1 MDNSNPLKQ
10 PINQAVA
17 NPLAQYYRKPGTYIA
32 LPSGGRFYKQ
42 PPKLSDTN
50 ELAVYPM
57 TAKDEL
63 ALKNPDALLNG
74 EALKQ
79 VIASV
84 CPDITDV
91 SEIPAPDIDAILVAM
106 RMTSYGD
113 DMEIDVKHGCE
124 ESNDNSQRVTV
135 GLGSVLS
142 TSQVIPTTLGTV
154 NLASGVVVQLR
165 PYTLEAQ
172 SRLLRVQFSTMRSLQ
187 GAEANEKSTIEQKAD
202 IANKGY
208 DQLVA
213 LSQNIL
219 AQSIISV
226 TLPNGGVEVT
236 NFAHIYDW
244 VKNLDRASNERLDE
258 EIKAFSKFGITRTL
272 EVTCDHCKNKFT
284 TDMLF
289 DPTSFFNVG
298 S

>member
-10 PINQAVA
+10 PIKAPQP
-17 NPLAQYYRKPGTYIA
+17 NPLAQYYRKPGTYIE
-32 LPSGGRFYKQ
+32 LPSGGRFYNTT
-42 PPKLSDTN
+42 PKLSDTN

-84 CPDITDV
+84 CPDIRDV
-91 SEIPAPDIDAILVAM
+91 AEIPSPDIDAILVAM

-113 DMEIDVKHGCE
+113 DMELDVNHGCE
-124 ESNDNSQRVTV
+124 ASDGKSQRVTV

-142 TSQVIPTTLGTV
+142 TSRSIPEELGTV
-154 NLASGVVVQLR
+154 TLANGVVVRLK

-172 SRLLRVQFSTMRSLQ
+172 SRLLRVQFNTMRSLQ
-187 GAEANEKSTIEQKAD
+187 GAEANENSTIEQKAD
-202 IANKGY
+202 IANRGY
-208 DQLVA
+208 DQLVV
-213 LSQNIL
+213 LSQDIL
-219 AQSIISV
+219 AASIISV
-226 TLPNGGVEVT
+226 TLPEGVEVT
-236 NFAHIYDW
+236 NYNHIHDW

-258 EIKAFSKFGITRTL
+258 EIKAFGKYGITRTL

>member
-1 MDNSNPLKQ
+1 MDNSNPLKK
-10 PINQAVA
+10 PFNVPAP
-17 NPLAQYYRKPGTYIA
+17 NPLAGYYRRPGTYLG
-32 LPSGGRFYKQ
+32 LPSKGKFYSV
-42 PPKLSDTN
+42 PPKVSDTN

-84 CPDITDV
+84 CPDIANV
-91 SEIPAPDIDAILVAM
+91 NEIPAPDIDAILVAM

-113 DMEIDVKHGCE
+113 DMSLNVNHNCI
-124 ESNDNSQRVTV
+124 ESEGRSQHVTV
-135 GLGSVLS
+135 GLGGVLA
-142 TSQVIPTTLGTV
+142 TLKEIPDEIGKV
-154 NLASGVVVQLR
+154 SLASGVHVVLK

-172 SRLLRVQFSTMRSLQ
+172 SKLLRVQFSTMRQLQ
-187 GAEANEKSTIEQKAD
+187 AAEANEKVTIEQKAT
-202 IANKGY
+202 IANEGY

-213 LSQNIL
+213 LSQEIL

-226 TLPNGGVEVT
+226 TLPDGTEVT
-236 NFAHIYDW
+236 NAAHIYEW
-244 VKNLDRASNERLDE
+244 VKNLDRASNNRLDE
-258 EIKAFSKFGITRTL
+258 ELKRFGEFGITRTL
-272 EVTCDHCKNKFT
+272 KVKCEHCSEDFN

-289 DPTSFFNVG
+289 DPTSFFASG

>member
-10 PINQAVA
+10 PIKQPVA
-17 NPLAQYYRKPGTYIA
+17 NPLAQYYRKPGTYIE
-32 LPSGGRFYKQ
+32 LPSGGRYYKVA
-42 PPKLSDTN
+42 PKMSDTG

-63 ALKNPDALLNG
+63 ALKNPDSLLNG

-84 CPDITDV
+84 CPDIADV

-113 DMEIDVKHGCE
+113 DMELDVTHGCE
-124 ESNDNSQRVTV
+124 ESDGKSQRVTV

-142 TSQVIPTTLGTV
+142 TSRAIPETLGTV
-154 NLASGVVVQLR
+154 TLANGVVVQLK

-172 SRLLRVQFSTMRSLQ
+172 SRLLRVQFNTMRQLQ
-187 GAEANEKSTIEQKAD
+187 GAEANENSTIEQKAD
-202 IANKGY
+202 IANRGY

-213 LSQNIL
+213 LSQDIL
-219 AQSIISV
+219 AASITV
-226 TLPNGGVEVT
+226 VRLPEGVEVT
-236 NFAHIYDW
+236 NFAHIHDW

-258 EIKAFSKFGITRTL
+258 EIKAFGKYGITRTL

>member
-1 MDNSNPLKQ
+1 MDNSNPLTQPVKQ
-10 PINQAVA
+10 PNI
-17 NPLAQYYRKPGTYIA
+17 NPLAQYYRKPGTYIE
-32 LPSGGRFYKQ
+32 LPSGGRYYKFA
-42 PPKLSDTN
+42 PKLSDTG

-84 CPDITDV
+84 CPDIQNV

-113 DMEIDVKHGCE
+113 DMELDVSHGCE
-124 ESNDNSQRVTV
+124 ASEGRSQRVTV

-142 TSQVIPTTLGTV
+142 TSRSIPETLGTV
-154 NLASGVVVQLR
+154 SLANGVVVSLR

-172 SRLLRVQFSTMRSLQ
+172 SKLLRVQFNTMRSLQ
-187 GAEANEKSTIEQKAD
+187 GAEANENSTIEQKAD
-202 IANKGY
+202 IANRGY

-213 LSQNIL
+213 LSQDIL
-219 AQSIISV
+219 AASIISV
-226 TLPNGGVEVT
+226 TLPDGNSVT
-236 NFAHIYDW
+236 NYAHILDW
-244 VKNLDRASNERLDE
+244 VRNLDRASNERLDE
-258 EIKAFSKFGITRTL
+258 EIKAFGKFGITRTL
-272 EVTCDHCKNKFT
+272 EVTCNHCSNKFT

-289 DPTSFFNVG
+289 DPTNFFNVG

>member
-10 PINQAVA
+10 PIKQPVA
-17 NPLAQYYRKPGTYIA
+17 NPLAQYYRKPGTYIE
-32 LPSGGRFYKQ
+32 LPSAGRYYKVA
-42 PPKLSDTN
+42 PKMSDTG

-63 ALKNPDALLNG
+63 ALKNPDSLLNG

-84 CPDITDV
+84 CPDIADV

-113 DMEIDVKHGCE
+113 DMELDVTHGCE
-124 ESNDNSQRVTV
+124 ESGGKSQRVTV

-142 TSQVIPTTLGTV
+142 TSRTIPETLGTV
-154 NLASGVVVQLR
+154 TLANGVVVQLK

-172 SRLLRVQFSTMRSLQ
+172 SRLLRVQFNTMRQLQ
-187 GAEANEKSTIEQKAD
+187 GAEANENSTIEQKAD
-202 IANKGY
+202 IANRGY

-213 LSQNIL
+213 LSQDIL
-219 AQSIISV
+219 ASSITV
-226 TLPNGGVEVT
+226 VRLPDGVEVT
-236 NFAHIYDW
+236 NFNHIYEW

-258 EIKAFSKFGITRTL
+258 EIKAFGKYGITRTL

>member
-10 PINQAVA
+10 PITQPVT
-17 NPLAQYYRKPGTYIA
+17 NPLAQYYRKPGTYIE
-32 LPSGGRFYKQ
+32 LPSGGRYYKTT
-42 PPKLSDTN
+42 PKMSDTG

-63 ALKNPDALLNG
+63 ALKNPDSLLNG

-79 VIASV
+79 VIKSV
-84 CPDITDV
+84 CPDIVDV

-113 DMEIDVKHGCE
+113 DMELDVNHNCE
-124 ESNDNSQRVTV
+124 ASDGKSQRVTV

-142 TSQVIPTTLGTV
+142 TSRAIPESLGTV
-154 NLASGVVVQLR
+154 TLANGVVVQLK

-172 SRLLRVQFSTMRSLQ
+172 SRLLRVQFNTMRQLQ
-187 GAEANEKSTIEQKAD
+187 GAEANENSTIEQKAD
-202 IANKGY
+202 IANRGY

-213 LSQNIL
+213 LSSDIL
-219 AQSIISV
+219 AASITMV
-226 TLPNGGVEVT
+226 RLPDGVEVT
-236 NFAHIYDW
+236 NYTHIYEW
-244 VKNLDRASNERLDE
+244 IKNLDRASNERLDE
-258 EIKAFSKFGITRTL
+258 EIKAFGKYGITRTL

>member
-1 MDNSNPLKQ
+1 MDNSNPLNRPVKQ
-10 PINQAVA
+10 AAA
-17 NPLAQYYRKPGTYIA
+17 NPLSQYYRKPGTYIE
-32 LPSGGRFYKQ
+32 LPSGGRYYKLT
-42 PPKLSDTN
+42 PKLSDTN

-84 CPDITDV
+84 CPDIKDV

-113 DMEIDVKHGCE
+113 DMEIDVMHGCE
-124 ESNDNSQRVTV
+124 ESEGKSQRVTV

-142 TSQVIPTTLGTV
+142 TLKAIPEAMGTV
-154 NLASGVVVQLR
+154 TLANQVVVQLR

-172 SRLLRVQFSTMRSLQ
+172 SRLLRVQFNTMRSLQ
-187 GAEANEKSTIEQKAD
+187 GAEANENSTIEQKAD
-202 IANKGY
+202 IANRGY
-208 DQLVA
+208 DQLVV
-213 LSQNIL
+213 LSQDIL
-219 AQSIISV
+219 AASIVSV
-226 TLPNGGVEVT
+226 TLPDGNEVT
-236 NFAHIYDW
+236 NFTHIHEW
-244 VKNLDRASNERLDE
+244 IKNLDRASNERLDE
-258 EIKAFSKFGITRTL
+258 EIKAFGKFGITRTL

>member
-10 PINQAVA
+10 TIKAPQP
-17 NPLAQYYRKPGTYIA
+17 NPLAQYYRKPGTYID
-32 LPSGGRFYKQ
+32 LPSGGRFYKLT
-42 PPKLSDTN
+42 PKLSDTN

-84 CPDITDV
+84 CPDIKDV

-113 DMEIDVKHGCE
+113 DMELDVNHGCE
-124 ESNDNSQRVTV
+124 ASAGRAQRVTV

-142 TSQVIPTTLGTV
+142 TSRSIPEELGTV
-154 NLASGVVVQLR
+154 TLASGVVVRLR
-165 PYTLEAQ
+165 PYTLDAQ
-172 SRLLRVQFSTMRSLQ
+172 SRLLRVQFNTMRSLQ
-187 GAEANEKSTIEQKAD
+187 GAEANENSTIEQKAD
-202 IANKGY
+202 IANRGY
-208 DQLVA
+208 DQLVV
-213 LSQNIL
+213 LSQDIL
-219 AQSIISV
+219 AASIISV
-226 TLPNGGVEVT
+226 TLPDGIEVT
-236 NFAHIYDW
+236 DRNHIHDW

-258 EIKAFSKFGITRTL
+258 EIKSFGKYGITRTL

>member
-10 PINQAVA
+10 PIKQPAT
-17 NPLAQYYRKPGTYIA
+17 NPLAQYYRKPGTYIE
-32 LPSGGRFYKQ
+32 LPSGGRFYKLA
-42 PPKLSDTN
+42 PKLSDTN

-79 VIASV
+79 VIGSV
-84 CPDITDV
+84 CPDIRDV

-113 DMEIDVKHGCE
+113 DMEIDVNHGCE
-124 ESNDNSQRVTV
+124 ESDGKSQRVTV

-142 TSQVIPTTLGTV
+142 TLKIIPESLGTV
-154 NLASGVVVQLR
+154 TLANGVVVQLR

-172 SRLLRVQFSTMRSLQ
+172 SRLLRVQFNTMRQLQ
-187 GAEANEKSTIEQKAD
+187 GAEANENSTIEQKAD
-202 IANKGY
+202 IANRGY
-208 DQLVA
+208 DQLVV
-213 LSQNIL
+213 LSQDIL

-226 TLPNGGVEVT
+226 TLPDGVEVT
-236 NFAHIYDW
+236 NFTHIHEW

-258 EIKAFSKFGITRTL
+258 EIKAFAKFGITRTL
-272 EVTCDHCKNKFT
+272 EVECDHCKTKFT

>member
-10 PINQAVA
+10 PIKQPVA
-17 NPLAQYYRKPGTYIA
+17 NPLAQYYRKPGTYIE
-32 LPSGGRFYKQ
+32 LPSGGRFYNTT
-42 PPKLSDTN
+42 PKLSDTG

-84 CPDITDV
+84 CPDIANV

-113 DMEIDVKHGCE
+113 DMELDVTHGCE
-124 ESNDNSQRVTV
+124 ESGGKSQRVTV
-135 GLGSVLS
+135 GLGSVLA
-142 TSQVIPTTLGTV
+142 TSRAIPETLGTV
-154 NLASGVVVQLR
+154 TLANGVVVQLK

-172 SRLLRVQFSTMRSLQ
+172 SRLLRVQFNTMRQLQ
-187 GAEANEKSTIEQKAD
+187 SVEANENSTIEQKAD
-202 IANKGY
+202 VANRGY

-213 LSQNIL
+213 LSADIL
-219 AQSIISV
+219 AASITV
-226 TLPNGGVEVT
+226 VRLPDGIEVT
-236 NFAHIYDW
+236 NYAHIHDW

-258 EIKAFSKFGITRTL
+258 EIKAFGKYGITRTL

>member
-10 PINQAVA
+10 PLKQPAT
-17 NPLAQYYRKPGTYIA
+17 NPLAQYYRKPGTYIE
-32 LPSGGRFYKQ
+32 LPSGGRFYKLT
-42 PPKLSDTN
+42 PKLSDTN

-84 CPDITDV
+84 CPDIQDV

-113 DMEIDVKHGCE
+113 DMEIDVNHGCE
-124 ESNDNSQRVTV
+124 ESGGRSQRVTV

-142 TSQVIPTTLGTV
+142 TLRAIPETLGTV
-154 NLASGVVVQLR
+154 TLASSVVVKLK

-172 SRLLRVQFSTMRSLQ
+172 SRLLRVQFNTMRSLQ
-187 GAEANEKSTIEQKAD
+187 GAEANENSTIEQKAD
-202 IANKGY
+202 IANRGY
-208 DQLVA
+208 DQLVS
-213 LSQNIL
+213 LSQDIL
-219 AQSIISV
+219 AASIISV
-226 TLPNGGVEVT
+226 TLPDGNEVT
-236 NFAHIYDW
+236 NFTHIHDW

-258 EIKAFSKFGITRTL
+258 EIKAFGKFGITRTL
-272 EVTCDHCKNKFT
+272 EVECDHCKNKFT

>member
-1 MDNSNPLKQ
+1 MDNSNPLNRPVKQ
-10 PINQAVA
+10 AAA
-17 NPLAQYYRKPGTYIA
+17 NPLAQYYRKPGTYIE
-32 LPSGGRFYKQ
+32 LPSGGRYYKIT
-42 PPKLSDTN
+42 PKLSDTN

-84 CPDITDV
+84 CPDIQDV

-113 DMEIDVKHGCE
+113 DMEIDVMHGCS
-124 ESNDNSQRVTV
+124 ESEGKSQRVTV

-142 TSQVIPTTLGTV
+142 TLKAIPASMGTV
-154 NLASGVVVQLR
+154 TLANQVVVQLR

-172 SRLLRVQFSTMRSLQ
+172 SRLLRVQFNTMRSLQ
-187 GAEANEKSTIEQKAD
+187 GADANPNSTIEQKAD
-202 IANKGY
+202 IANRGY
-208 DQLVA
+208 DQLVV
-213 LSQNIL
+213 LSQDIL
-219 AQSIISV
+219 AASIISV
-226 TLPNGGVEVT
+226 TLPGGEEVT
-236 NFAHIYDW
+236 NFNHIHEW
-244 VKNLDRASNERLDE
+244 IKNLDRASNERLDE

>member
-1 MDNSNPLKQ
+1 MDNSNPLNKPVKQ
-10 PINQAVA
+10 AAA
-17 NPLAQYYRKPGTYIA
+17 NPLSQYYRKPGTYIE
-32 LPSGGRFYKQ
+32 LPSGGRYYKLT
-42 PPKLSDTN
+42 PKLSDTN

-84 CPDITDV
+84 CPDIKDV

-113 DMEIDVKHGCE
+113 DMEIDVMHGCE
-124 ESNDNSQRVTV
+124 ESEGKSQRVTV

-142 TSQVIPTTLGTV
+142 TLKAIPETMGTV
-154 NLASGVVVQLR
+154 TLANQVVVQLR

-172 SRLLRVQFSTMRSLQ
+172 SRLLRVQFNTMRSLQ
-187 GAEANEKSTIEQKAD
+187 GAEANENSTIEQKAD
-202 IANKGY
+202 IANRGY
-208 DQLVA
+208 DQLVV
-213 LSQNIL
+213 LSQDIL
-219 AQSIISV
+219 AASIISV
-226 TLPNGGVEVT
+226 TLPDGNEVT
-236 NFAHIYDW
+236 NFNHIHEW
-244 VKNLDRASNERLDE
+244 IKNLDRASNERLDE
-258 EIKAFSKFGITRTL
+258 EIKSFGKFGITRTL
-272 EVTCDHCKNKFT
+272 EVTCDHCKTKFT

>member
-10 PINQAVA
+10 PIKAPQP
-17 NPLAQYYRKPGTYIA
+17 NPLAQYYRKPGTYIE
-32 LPSGGRFYKQ
+32 LPSGGRFYNIT
-42 PPKLSDTN
+42 PKLSDTN

-84 CPDITDV
+84 CPDIRDV
-91 SEIPAPDIDAILVAM
+91 AEIPAPDIDAILVAM

-113 DMEIDVKHGCE
+113 DMELDVNHGCE
-124 ESNDNSQRVTV
+124 ASDGKSQRVTV

-142 TSQVIPTTLGTV
+142 TSRSIPKELGTV
-154 NLASGVVVQLR
+154 TLANGVVVRLK

-172 SRLLRVQFSTMRSLQ
+172 SRLLRVQFNTMRSLQ
-187 GAEANEKSTIEQKAD
+187 GAEANENSTIEQKAD
-202 IANKGY
+202 IANRGY
-208 DQLVA
+208 DQLVV
-213 LSQNIL
+213 LSQDIL
-219 AQSIISV
+219 ASSIISV
-226 TLPNGGVEVT
+226 TLPEGVEVT
-236 NFAHIYDW
+236 NYNHIHDW

-258 EIKAFSKFGITRTL
+258 EIKAFGKYGITRTL

>member
-10 PINQAVA
+10 PFKQTAP
-17 NPLAQYYRKPGTYIA
+17 NPLAQYYRKPGTYIE
-32 LPSGGRFYKQ
+32 LPSGGRFYKM

-84 CPDITDV
+84 CPDIRDV

-113 DMEIDVKHGCE
+113 DMEIDVNHGCK
-124 ESNDNSQRVTV
+124 ESDGRPQRVTV

-142 TSQVIPTTLGTV
+142 TSRSIPESLGTV
-154 NLASGVVVQLR
+154 TLANEVVVQLR

-172 SRLLRVQFSTMRSLQ
+172 SRLLRVQFNTMRQLQ
-187 GAEANEKSTIEQKAD
+187 GAEANENSTIEQKAD
-202 IANKGY
+202 IANRGY
-208 DQLVA
+208 DQLVV
-213 LSQNIL
+213 LSQDIL
-219 AQSIISV
+219 AASIISV
-226 TLPNGGVEVT
+226 TLPDGNEVT
-236 NFAHIYDW
+236 NYNHIHDW

-258 EIKAFSKFGITRTL
+258 EIKAFGKYGITRTL
-272 EVTCDHCKNKFT
+272 EVTCDHCNNKFT

>member
-1 MDNSNPLKQ
+1 
-10 PINQAVA
+10 
-17 NPLAQYYRKPGTYIA
+17 LAQYYRKPGTYIE
-32 LPSGGRFYKQ
+32 LPSGGRFYKLT
-42 PPKLSDTN
+42 PKLSDTN

-57 TAKDEL
+57 TAQDEL

-84 CPDITDV
+84 CPDIKDV

-113 DMEIDVKHGCE
+113 DMEMDVAHGCK
-124 ESNDNSQRVTV
+124 ESGGKSQRVTV

-142 TSQVIPTTLGTV
+142 TSKAIPESLGTV
-154 NLASGVVVQLR
+154 TLSNGVIVQLK
-165 PYTLEAQ
+165 PYTLDAQ
-172 SRLLRVQFSTMRSLQ
+172 SRLLRVQFNTMRQLQ
-187 GAEANEKSTIEQKAD
+187 GAEANENSTIEQKAD
-202 IANKGY
+202 IANRGY

-213 LSQNIL
+213 LSQDIL
-219 AQSIISV
+219 AASVISV
-226 TLPNGGVEVT
+226 TLPDGVVVT
-236 NFAHIYDW
+236 NSIHIREW

-258 EIKAFSKFGITRTL
+258 EIKAFGKFGITRTL
-272 EVTCDHCKNKFT
+272 EVECDHCKNKFT

>member
-1 MDNSNPLKQ
+1 MDNSNPLKK
-10 PINQAVA
+10 PIIAGTP
-17 NPLAQYYRKPGTYIA
+17 NPLAQYYRRPGTYLG
-32 LPSGGRFYKQ
+32 LPSKGKFYTVT
-42 PPKLSDTN
+42 PKFSDTN

-84 CPDITDV
+84 CPDISNV
-91 SEIPAPDIDAILVAM
+91 NEIPAPDIDAILVAM

-113 DMEIDVKHGCE
+113 DMNLTVSHNCL
-124 ESNDNSQRVTV
+124 ESEGNGQHVTV
-135 GLGSVLS
+135 GLGGVLA
-142 TSQVIPTTLGTV
+142 TLKEIPDDVGKVTLS
-154 NLASGVVVQLR
+154 SGVRVVLK

-172 SRLLRVQFSTMRSLQ
+172 SKLLRVQFATMRQLQ
-187 GAEANEKSTIEQKAD
+187 SAEANEKISIEQKAD
-202 IANKGY
+202 IANSGY

-213 LSQNIL
+213 LSQEVL

-226 TLPNGGVEVT
+226 TLPDNTEVT
-236 NFAHIYDW
+236 NAAHIYEW
-244 VKNLDRASNERLDE
+244 VKNLDRASNSRLDE
-258 EIKAFSKFGITRTL
+258 ELKRFGEFGITRTL
-272 EVTCDHCKNKFT
+272 KVKCEHCGEDFNS
-284 TDMLF
+284 DMLF
-289 DPTSFFNVG
+289 DPTSFFANG

>member
-10 PINQAVA
+10 PIKQAVA
-17 NPLAQYYRKPGTYIA
+17 NPLAQYYRKPGTYID
-32 LPSGGRFYKQ
+32 LPSGGRFYKL

-74 EALKQ
+74 EALRQ

-84 CPDITDV
+84 CPDIKDV

-113 DMEIDVKHGCE
+113 DMEINVNHGCE
-124 ESNDNSQRVTV
+124 ESGGNSQRVTV

-142 TSQVIPTTLGTV
+142 TSRSIPESLGTV
-154 NLASGVVVQLR
+154 TLASGVIVQLR

-172 SRLLRVQFSTMRSLQ
+172 SRLLRVQFNTMRSLQ
-187 GAEANEKSTIEQKAD
+187 GAEANENSTIEQKAD

-208 DQLVA
+208 DHLVV
-213 LSQNIL
+213 LSQDIL

-226 TLPNGGVEVT
+226 TLPDGSEVT
-236 NFAHIYDW
+236 NFAHIHEW

>member
-1 MDNSNPLKQ
+1 MDNSNPLNKPVKQ
-10 PINQAVA
+10 AAA
-17 NPLAQYYRKPGTYIA
+17 NPLSQYYRKPGTYIE
-32 LPSGGRFYKQ
+32 LPSGGRYYKLT
-42 PPKLSDTN
+42 PKLSDTN

-84 CPDITDV
+84 CPDIKDV

-113 DMEIDVKHGCE
+113 DMEIDVMHGCE
-124 ESNDNSQRVTV
+124 ESEGKSQRVTV

-142 TSQVIPTTLGTV
+142 TLKAIPETMGTV
-154 NLASGVVVQLR
+154 TLANEVVVRLR

-172 SRLLRVQFSTMRSLQ
+172 SRLLRVQFNTMRSLQ
-187 GAEANEKSTIEQKAD
+187 GAEANENSTIEQKAD
-202 IANKGY
+202 IANRGY
-208 DQLVA
+208 DQLVV
-213 LSQNIL
+213 LSQDIL
-219 AQSIISV
+219 AASIISV
-226 TLPNGGVEVT
+226 TLPDGNEVT
-236 NFAHIYDW
+236 NFNHIHEW
-244 VKNLDRASNERLDE
+244 IKNLDRASNERLDE
-258 EIKAFSKFGITRTL
+258 EIKAFGKFGITRTL

>member
-1 MDNSNPLKQ
+1 MDNSNPLNKPVKQ
-10 PINQAVA
+10 AAA
-17 NPLAQYYRKPGTYIA
+17 NPLSQYYRKPGTYIE
-32 LPSGGRFYKQ
+32 LPSGGRYYKLT
-42 PPKLSDTN
+42 PKLSDTN

-84 CPDITDV
+84 CPDIKDV

-113 DMEIDVKHGCE
+113 DMEIDVMHGCE
-124 ESNDNSQRVTV
+124 ESEGKSQRVTV

-142 TSQVIPTTLGTV
+142 TLKAIPEAMGTV
-154 NLASGVVVQLR
+154 TLANEVVVRLR

-172 SRLLRVQFSTMRSLQ
+172 SRLLRVQFNTMRSLQ
-187 GAEANEKSTIEQKAD
+187 GAEANENSTIEQKAD
-202 IANKGY
+202 IANRGY
-208 DQLVA
+208 DQLVV
-213 LSQNIL
+213 LSQDIL
-219 AQSIISV
+219 AASIISV
-226 TLPNGGVEVT
+226 TLPDGNEVT
-236 NFAHIYDW
+236 NFNHIHEW
-244 VKNLDRASNERLDE
+244 IKNLDRASNERLDE
-258 EIKAFSKFGITRTL
+258 EIKAFGKFGITRTL